1 MYQSGIYDDPECGF
15 KLDHGVLVI
24 GYGTDNDL
32 NMDYWI
38 IKNSWGSEWGENGY
52 IRIKRNIDD
61 ERGLC
66 GIAMN
71 PSYPI
76 I

>member
-1 MYQSGIYDDPECGF
+1 M
-15 KLDHGVLVI
+15 V
-24 GYGTDNDL
+24 GYGYSLEQD
-32 NMDYWI
+32 MKYWI
-38 IKNSWGSEWGENGY
+38 IKNSWGINWGENGY
-52 IRIKRNIDD
+52 IKIQRDIDD

-71 PSYPI
+71 PSIPI